1 MIVEARAGYRA
12 DGGTL
17 AWRGEADGL
26 PDQHRVDIAFTNP
39 LQADHAA
46 VHIGL
51 EDVIA
56 AEEAR
61 GPRQVKLGALLE
73 VLQGA
78 AADAEA
84 LRRAVLRVAVEL
96 AGDVAQ
102 PRRRPPR
109 MLVMVTLSLA
119 TMPMDARF
127 NRRVGCESRRCAC

>member
-1 MIVEARAGYRA
+1 
-12 DGGTL
+12 
-17 AWRGEADGL
+17 
-26 PDQHRVDIAFTNP
+26 
-39 LQADHAA
+39 

-127 NRRVGCESRRCAC
+127 NRRVEWMRKSALLLLKHRAALRGGNNHFCRNGLT